1 MMNGILIASYDY
13 DAKTRR
19 VRKTILKTTTP
30 YFYDGW
36 SLVEERI
43 ANAGGTCST
52 NRHYWGKDLSGTL
65 QGAGGG
71 GGLLCLTLDG
81 ATYISLLR
89 QQRPARRCR
98 DGLPTDRR
106 NSGMMPVRANCA
118 TSLRGRFQPSG
129 FGFCEFCD
137 TLPP

>member
-81 ATYISLLR
+81 ATYIPYYDNNGRL
-89 QQRPARRCR
+89 AVVGMDCRRI
-98 DGLPTDRR
+98 
-106 NSGMMPVRANCA
+106 VA
-118 TSLRGRFQPSG
+118 TAA
-129 FGFCEFCD
+129 
-137 TLPP
+137 